1 MVDAH
6 RPEETPFKFVFLHL
20 VGTIPFRPDVVERA
34 PPAGPIRDQMV
45 ILRDLG
51 PRWDAVLLQDR
62 ALLRQRE
69 LSLWIAGWSCRGTNS
84 LRSRGVRLDLARSQG
99 RIWATI
105 TSERTDW
112 SDGHRRWAGRS
123 RRWMGRTGGGR
134 RRDSGTRD
142 HHEQKDERQA
152 PSHDVGS

>member
-34 PPAGPIRDQMV
+34 PPACPIRDQMV
-45 ILRDLG
+45 IIRDLG

-69 LSLWIAGWSCRGTNS
+69 LSLWIACWSCRGTNS

-99 RIWATI
+99 RIWAAI
-105 TSERTDW
+105 TAERTDG
-112 SDGHRRWAGRS
+112 SDGYRRWADRTSGRMGRCRS
-123 RRWMGRTGGGR
+123 RCRRRRRTGN
-134 RRDSGTRD
+134 T
-142 HHEQKDERQA
+142 
-152 PSHDVGS
+152 